1 MSTVPDTTRRAAARV
16 AGAGYL
22 VLFVLAIFANFVVK
36 QGIINPDDA
45 AATVVAIREQESL
58 FRIGLAAFII
68 VFLIDVPVAW
78 GLYVLFAPAGRARS
92 LLVAWFRI
100 VYTVFLGVGAVFM
113 FLGLQ
118 ISTGATELGPDVALL
133 MFAAFDFAWFVGLM
147 AFGVHLVLLGALII
161 RSRIAPPIVGI
172 LLAVAGAAYAVD
184 TLAHV
189 LVADYAAIADVML
202 AAVAIP
208 SIVAELT
215 FTVWLLLAGR
225 RSSAVTR
232 EEIPAAPRG
241 EAPDDP
247 RGRIDDAESQRTTAT
262 RAGME

>member
-1 MSTVPDTTRRAAARV
+1 MFAFTDTTRRTAARV

-22 VLFVLAIFANFVVK
+22 ALFVLAIFANFVVK
-36 QGIINPDDA
+36 QGLIDPADA
-45 AATVVAIREQESL
+45 DATVAAIREQEAL
-58 FRIGLAAFII
+58 FRVGLAAFVV

-78 GLYVLFAPAGRARS
+78 ALYVLFAPAGRARS

-118 ISTGATELGPDVALL
+118 IATGATGLGPETALL
-133 MFAAFDFAWFVGLM
+133 MFSAFDFAWYVGLI
-147 AFGVHLVLLGALII
+147 AFGAHLVLLGALII
-161 RSRIAPPIVGI
+161 RSRIAPRTIGVI
-172 LLAVAGAAYAVD
+172 LAVAGVAYMVD

-189 LVADYAAIADVML
+189 LIADYAAIAGIML
-202 AAVAIP
+202 AIVAIP

-232 EEIPAAPRG
+232 E
-241 EAPDDP
+241 DDP
-247 RGRIDDAESQRTTAT
+247 TPAEEKPLAEPMRSGA
-262 RAGME
+262 RA

>member
-1 MSTVPDTTRRAAARV
+1 MSTLTDSTRRTAARV

-22 VLFVLAIFANFVVK
+22 ALFVLAIFANFVVK
-36 QGIINPDDA
+36 QGMIDPADA
-45 AATVVAIREQESL
+45 EATVAAIREQETL
-58 FRIGLAAFII
+58 FRVGLAAFIM

-78 GLYVLFAPAGRARS
+78 ALYVLFAPGGRARS

-100 VYTVFLGVGAVFM
+100 VYAVFLGVGAVFM

-118 ISTGATELGPDVALL
+118 IATGTTDLGPDTALL
-133 MFAAFDFAWFVGLM
+133 MFAAFDFAWFVGLS
-147 AFGVHLVLLGALII
+147 AFGAHLVLLGALII
-161 RSRIAPPIVGI
+161 RSRIAPRIIGAI
-172 LLAVAGAAYAVD
+172 LAVAGAAYAVD

-202 AAVAIP
+202 AVVAVP

-225 RSSAVTR
+225 RSSTVTR
-232 EEIPAAPRG
+232 EDLPVSTAERL
-241 EAPDDP
+241 D
-247 RGRIDDAESQRTTAT
+247 GREPSGR
-262 RAGME
+262 RF